1 MLINLETL
9 CINYAF
15 TPKGVLHVGAHEVE
29 ELEVYNKIGV
39 KKIVWIEGNP
49 KIFEKIKCLENEN
62 NKIFNYLVA
71 DKDDDEIDFF
81 ITNNGQSSSILKLEK
96 HLDYHP
102 QVYVVDKIK
111 MKTKKLDSIF
121 KLNEIKF
128 EDYDFINIDIQGA
141 ELLALKGF
149 EEGLKHIKYVYT
161 EVNTG
166 EVYKNCAKLDEL
178 DAFLLDRNFERKEIN
193 MTRCEWGDAFYVK
206 KN

>member
-1 MLINLETL
+1 
-9 CINYAF
+9 
-15 TPKGVLHVGAHEVE
+15 
-29 ELEVYNKIGV
+29 
-39 KKIVWIEGNP
+39 
-49 KIFEKIKCLENEN
+49 
-62 NKIFNYLVA
+62 
-71 DKDDDEIDFF
+71 
-81 ITNNGQSSSILKLEK
+81 
-96 HLDYHP
+96 
-102 QVYVVDKIK
+102 

-206 KN
+206 IS